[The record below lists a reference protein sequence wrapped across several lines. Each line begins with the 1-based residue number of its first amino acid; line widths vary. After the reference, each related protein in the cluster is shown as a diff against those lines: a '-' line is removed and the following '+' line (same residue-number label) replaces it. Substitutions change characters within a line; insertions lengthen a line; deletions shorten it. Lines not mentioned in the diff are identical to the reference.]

1 MDASRRNFLQKAGAI
16 GAGSLILPAWACS
29 TQSGQSSTADTAAN
43 AEVVK
48 GSIDQIGL
56 QLYTLRKDMPKDPK
70 GVLKKVADYGYT
82 QIESYEGKQGM
93 FWEMGHKEFK
103 TYLDGLGLTL
113 VSSHCNIN
121 EDFDTKAAQIAEIGG
136 KYLICPYMG
145 PQESMDD
152 WKRIVDQ
159 FNECGDICAKN
170 GIRFAYHNHAYSFE
184 EVEGQ
189 IPQDYMM
196 ANVNP
201 ETVDFEL
208 DLYWVVT
215 AGVDPIAYMKK
226 YPGRF
231 TLGHVKDRMKDAPAD
246 ETHASCDLGTG
257 SIDYS
262 QVLKAASEAGMKYY
276 IVEQERYDGSTPL

>member
-201 ETVDFEL
+201 ET
-208 DLYWVVT
+208 
-215 AGVDPIAYMKK
+215 
-226 YPGRF
+226 
-231 TLGHVKDRMKDAPAD
+231 
-246 ETHASCDLGTG
+246 
-257 SIDYS
+257 
-262 QVLKAASEAGMKYY
+262 
-276 IVEQERYDGSTPL
+276 